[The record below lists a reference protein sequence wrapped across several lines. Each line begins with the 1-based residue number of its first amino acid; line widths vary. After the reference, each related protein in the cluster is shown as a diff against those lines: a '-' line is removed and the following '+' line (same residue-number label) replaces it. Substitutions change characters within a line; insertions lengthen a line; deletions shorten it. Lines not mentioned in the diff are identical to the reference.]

1 MARAVVVGA
10 GLGGLAGAIALSRH
24 GWDVT
29 VLERRAEPA
38 EAGAGI
44 AVWPNALRALDA
56 LGLGAQARALGIV
69 EIGGGLRTSS
79 GRWLSRQDA
88 ADLRRRQ
95 GDGVVVLARPDLH
108 DLLRGA
114 APDIRTGTGVRRVEP
129 GDTARPA
136 VVHDD
141 AGGRHE
147 AELVVAADGLR
158 STVRAALWPAATPR
172 DTGHTAFRLVATHD
186 LDAGGESWGRG
197 DLVGLA
203 PLPGGRTYLYA
214 MVPSADV
221 PGRDDLLPWLRDRL
235 AGWHEPIPA
244 VLDHVEGE
252 VLRHELEDLRPPRSW
267 HHGRI
272 ALLGDAAHAMTP
284 NLGQG
289 AAQAFLDAVALAEE
303 ATDDPASLAAY
314 EARRRP
320 GAEAVARR
328 SRRAGE
334 VAAWR
339 SPVAVVVRN
348 ALVRALPAGVAAAGL
363 DRMLGTPDT
372 PTPKEMTP

>member
-108 DLLRGA
+108 DLLRAA
-114 APDIRTGTGVRRVEP
+114 APDIRTGAGVRRVEP

-136 VVHDD
+136 AVHDD

-147 AELVVAADGLR
+147 ADLVVAADGLR

-172 DTGHTAFRLVATHD
+172 GTGHTAFR
-186 LDAGGESWGRG
+186 
-197 DLVGLA
+197 
-203 PLPGGRTYLYA
+203 
-214 MVPSADV
+214 M
-221 PGRDDLLPWLRDRL
+221 
-235 AGWHEPIPA
+235 
-244 VLDHVEGE
+244 
-252 VLRHELEDLRPPRSW
+252 
-267 HHGRI
+267 
-272 ALLGDAAHAMTP
+272 
-284 NLGQG
+284 
-289 AAQAFLDAVALAEE
+289 
-303 ATDDPASLAAY
+303 
-314 EARRRP
+314 
-320 GAEAVARR
+320 
-328 SRRAGE
+328 
-334 VAAWR
+334 
-339 SPVAVVVRN
+339 
-348 ALVRALPAGVAAAGL
+348 
-363 DRMLGTPDT
+363 
-372 PTPKEMTP
+372 